1 MGELI
6 CTLCGNS
13 LDDENYISAENG
25 SPAHRECVEKEENR
39 KNEEKEI

>member
-6 CTLCGNS
+6 CPLCGEP

-25 SPAHRECVEKEENR
+25 SPAHRECVEKEE
-39 KNEEKEI
+39 KMEKEKE